1 MRVDRM
7 GVPIFV
13 ITLPCESW
21 QCRSDFNQPSAVSD
35 DRLQLRQ
42 VTFRS
47 HPRDQIERCTLSFL
61 KIFRFRLEMMGIC
74 VGSYQIY
81 NIDITAPD
89 LARKI
94 AQQGMQHGDFQLRSR
109 QREQTNKQ
117 SSEDLANH
125 RGKVSASSGFASG
138 LRLPEISLCDLL
150 DRRYD
155 LLVKFFT
162 TSLLLSLTAII
173 AEASTILHTV
183 DPQLYRDEAALYPM
197 VGKVTGSGLN
207 GSGVMLS
214 DRWVLTAGHI
224 SQLKANGLGFF
235 NVGGVDY
242 TIANTIL
249 HPGYST
255 LGPAIS
261 NDIGLLYLSAP
272 VTGISAT
279 EMFRFD
285 QPASILGR
293 EATYVGHG
301 YSGTG
306 LTGAQ
311 STIELRAFTN
321 LIEFYGDQYGLTT
334 TSFVSDFDNP
344 TGTSNRQDSNPV
356 ATRLEGAVAP
366 GDSGGGVFVTVGG
379 VRYLIGINSY
389 SGAVSPATSNSQ
401 YGGLSGAV
409 DLQQF
414 HSWISAN
421 TGISAVPEPS
431 ALWLCGLG
439 SLLALRRRR

>member
-1 MRVDRM
+1 M
-7 GVPIFV
+7 FA
-13 ITLPCESW
+13 
-21 QCRSDFNQPSAVSD
+21 SA
-35 DRLQLRQ
+35 
-42 VTFRS
+42 
-47 HPRDQIERCTLSFL
+47 
-61 KIFRFRLEMMGIC
+61 
-74 VGSYQIY
+74 
-81 NIDITAPD
+81 
-89 LARKI
+89 
-94 AQQGMQHGDFQLRSR
+94 
-109 QREQTNKQ
+109 
-117 SSEDLANH
+117 
-125 RGKVSASSGFASG
+125 GFASE
-138 LRLPEISLCDLL
+138 LRLPRISLLGEL
-150 DRRYD
+150 DRRYH
-155 LLVKFFT
+155 LLVKFIT
-162 TSLLLSLTAII
+162 TSLLLSLTAMI

-197 VGKVTGSGLN
+197 VGKVSGSGFT

-214 DRWVLTAGHI
+214 DRWVLTAGHV
-224 SQLKANGLGFF
+224 SQSKANGGMFS
-235 NVGGVDY
+235 VGGVDY
-242 TIANTIL
+242 AIASTIL
-249 HPGYST
+249 HPGYSPA
-255 LGPAIS
+255 GPAIS

-272 VTGISAT
+272 VAGYSGA

-285 QPASILGR
+285 PPASILGR
-293 EATYVGHG
+293 EATYVGYG
-301 YSGTG
+301 FTGTG

-311 STIELRAFTN
+311 STVELRAFTN

-344 TGTSNRQDSNPV
+344 TGTSNRQDSNPN

-389 SGAVSPATSNSQ
+389 SGAVSQATSNSQ

-414 HSWISAN
+414 HSWIFDN

-431 ALWLCGLG
+431 ALLLCGLG

>member
-1 MRVDRM
+1 M
-7 GVPIFV
+7 
-13 ITLPCESW
+13 
-21 QCRSDFNQPSAVSD
+21 
-35 DRLQLRQ
+35 
-42 VTFRS
+42 
-47 HPRDQIERCTLSFL
+47 
-61 KIFRFRLEMMGIC
+61 
-74 VGSYQIY
+74 
-81 NIDITAPD
+81 
-89 LARKI
+89 
-94 AQQGMQHGDFQLRSR
+94 
-109 QREQTNKQ
+109 
-117 SSEDLANH
+117 
-125 RGKVSASSGFASG
+125 
-138 LRLPEISLCDLL
+138 
-150 DRRYD
+150 
-155 LLVKFFT
+155 
-162 TSLLLSLTAII
+162 LSLTAMI

-197 VGKVTGSGLN
+197 VGKVSGSGFT

-214 DRWVLTAGHI
+214 DRWVLTAGHV
-224 SQLKANGLGFF
+224 SQSKANGGIF
-235 NVGGVDY
+235 NIGGVNY
-242 TIANTIL
+242 TIDNTIL

-255 LGPAIS
+255 AGPSIS

-272 VTGISAT
+272 VAGYSGA
-279 EMFRFD
+279 EMFRFGP
-285 QPASILGR
+285 PASILGR
-293 EATYVGHG
+293 EATYVGYG
-301 YSGTG
+301 FTGTG
-306 LTGAQ
+306 QTGAQSQ

-344 TGTSNRQDSNPV
+344 TGTSNRQDSNPN

-414 HSWISAN
+414 HSWIFNN
-421 TGISAVPEPS
+421 TGIAAVPEPS
-431 ALWLCGLG
+431 ALWLYCVG

>member
-1 MRVDRM
+1 M
-7 GVPIFV
+7 
-13 ITLPCESW
+13 
-21 QCRSDFNQPSAVSD
+21 
-35 DRLQLRQ
+35 
-42 VTFRS
+42 
-47 HPRDQIERCTLSFL
+47 
-61 KIFRFRLEMMGIC
+61 
-74 VGSYQIY
+74 
-81 NIDITAPD
+81 
-89 LARKI
+89 
-94 AQQGMQHGDFQLRSR
+94 
-109 QREQTNKQ
+109 
-117 SSEDLANH
+117 
-125 RGKVSASSGFASG
+125 
-138 LRLPEISLCDLL
+138 CDLL
-150 DRRYD
+150 DRRYE

-197 VGKVTGSGLN
+197 VGKVNGSGSN

-224 SQLKANGLGFF
+224 SQSKANGGGFF

-242 TIANTIL
+242 AIASTIL

-255 LGPAIS
+255 SGPAIS
-261 NDIGLLYLSAP
+261 NDIALLYLSAP
-272 VTGISAT
+272 VAGFSGA

-301 YSGTG
+301 FPGTG
-306 LTGAQ
+306 ETGAQ
-311 STIELRAFTN
+311 LQFPIELRAFTN

-344 TGTSNRQDSNPV
+344 TGTSNRQDSNPN

-389 SGAVSPATSNSQ
+389 SGAVSQATSNSQ

-414 HSWISAN
+414 HSWIFAN

-431 ALWLCGLG
+431 ALLLCGLG
-439 SLLALRRRR
+439 SLLAFRRRR